1 MGFPC
6 SPLAVLSVPCK
17 TLCCALREVLA
28 ACWRL
33 HHLHF
38 FFLKILLIFYFTPL
52 HCFIIWLLLCRPLRD
67 QLTFKC
73 ETLACP
79 PETPQEAPLVLSDLT
94 PNAKYK
100 GPIFNSKGIAEQR
113 LCFDVVCHQETHHF
127 WSIQRSHVALI

>member
-6 SPLAVLSVPCK
+6 SPPVVLSVPCK

-38 FFLKILLIFYFTPL
+38 FFKFPLIFYFTPL
-52 HCFIIWLLLCRPLRD
+52 HCFIIWLLLCRPHRD
-67 QLTFKC
+67 QLAFKC

-79 PETPQEAPLVLSDLT
+79 PETTQEAPLVLSDLT

-100 GPIFNSKGIAEQR
+100 GSIFNSKAIAEQR
-113 LCFDVVCHQETHHF
+113 LCFDVVCHQETHLF
-127 WSIQRSHVALI
+127 WFTRCSDAALI